1 MRVGYVACLSAM
13 VVGRLVADTLV
24 NRYSVVPVLQIS
36 GASIAAGLT
45 LALLSPTLATATIG
59 FALTGFGMAS
69 VVPLCFSLA
78 GKSSKISP
86 QAAISL
92 VASIGYF
99 GLLASPP
106 VVGMLSEWLT
116 LRWALS
122 PMIVIGV
129 SIIFLTAV
137 LKRLHA

>member
-1 MRVGYVACLSAM
+1 
-13 VVGRLVADTLV
+13 
-24 NRYSVVPVLQIS
+24 
-36 GASIAAGLT
+36 
-45 LALLSPTLATATIG
+45 
-59 FALTGFGMAS
+59 MAS

-78 GKSSKISP
+78 GKHGRISP
-86 QAAISL
+86 QAAISF

-106 VVGMLSEWLT
+106 VVGVLSEWLT

-129 SIIFLTAV
+129 SIIFLAA
-137 LKRLHA
+137 LLRRLRA